1 MEDLTW
7 WKKEP
12 VNLKNISLGIVQSDG
27 QKEKTMRKNKET
39 CGTPSRVHIVGVQ
52 KSIREKEIKNIL
64 TNISWD
70 NPNFIEKQ

>member
-27 QKEKTMRKNKET
+27 QKEKTMVKKKT
-39 CGTPSRVHIVGVQ
+39 SLSH
-52 KSIREKEIKNIL
+52 
-64 TNISWD
+64 
-70 NPNFIEKQ
+70 